1 MIRSD
6 YLQAVFD
13 KKSLK
18 TIVRKVSAEVR
29 ILKPDAIV
37 CRGVSGI
44 SVAFPV
50 GLRCSVP
57 VVVVRK
63 PRDGSHSRY
72 RTEGTYSFNSYVI
85 VDDFILSGTT
95 LREIS
100 AGVVRHAAGPPACT
114 AVITYIGIP
123 NYKSKEKQAQVHE
136 FFGEQCKLIELGDP
150 E

>member
-1 MIRSD
+1 MIQSD

-18 TIVRKVSAEVR
+18 NIVRKVSAEVR

-44 SVAFPV
+44 SAAFPV

-63 PRDGSHSRY
+63 PTDNSHSHY
-72 RTEGTYSFNSYVI
+72 RVEGMKGFKTYVI
-85 VDDFILSGTT
+85 IDDFILTGATMKA
-95 LREIS
+95 I
-100 AGVVRHAAGPPACT
+100 ADAVRNSLCLG
-114 AVITYIGIP
+114 VITYIGVP
-123 NYKSKEKQAQVHE
+123 NYRPKEKQAQVRE
-136 FFGEQCKLIELGDP
+136 IFGKRCKLIELGDP